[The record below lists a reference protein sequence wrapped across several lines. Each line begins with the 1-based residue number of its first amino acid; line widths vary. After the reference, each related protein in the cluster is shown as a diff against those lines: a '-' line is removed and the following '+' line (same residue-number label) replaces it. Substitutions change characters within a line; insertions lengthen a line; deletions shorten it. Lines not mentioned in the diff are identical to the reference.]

1 MDWSEESAT
10 QPIIMIKR
18 NGKVGRPRFHVKFP
32 TVLGQVLTVV
42 F

>member
-1 MDWSEESAT
+1 MDWSEESTT
-10 QPIIMIKR
+10 QPIVIIKR
-18 NGKVGRPRFHVKFP
+18 NEKVGRPRFHVKFP